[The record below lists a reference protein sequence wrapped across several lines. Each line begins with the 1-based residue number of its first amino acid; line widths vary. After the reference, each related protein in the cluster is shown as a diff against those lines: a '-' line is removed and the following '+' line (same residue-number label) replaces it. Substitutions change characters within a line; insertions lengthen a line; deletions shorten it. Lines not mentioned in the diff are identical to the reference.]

1 MILDVLVKIFDFIPL
16 KKSRCVFLTLKSNE
30 IIQVIRNSYIGQDLS
45 LKLPTLNPLL
55 YYRDV
60 ISLAQNIYL
69 HREYVNKADYSK
81 MVLDIFYNE
90 IHRNKLRYYYWLCRL
105 RFERRKNRKVSVQI
119 SKVIKTFEQ
128 VFSSILKPYHLLI
141 KNLIL
146 YGLCVLRGYDL
157 DGNITEL
164 AKKIVRHEHGR
175 SYINYAVLLATGGPK
190 KCLECELGIKLKKD
204 LNPSS
209 PISII
214 RLIVSY
220 GDVSQHFC
228 YGRTEFLCSFCT
240 RIVEPPRKYC
250 YEHFKNCLFS
260 HYVCNSRIGVDENW
274 CNKCLSRIKNS
285 IPRYP
290 TKSKIGPIDLVKSSK
305 PQTTRTTRTSI
316 ILKKDK
322 RIGKNYRRKNHR
334 GRNYRRKNLRGINC
348 QNKNYQ
354 RKNYR
359 RKL

>member
-45 LKLPTLNPLL
+45 YVLPTLNPLL

-105 RFERRKNRKVSVQI
+105 RFERRKNRKMSAQI

-175 SYINYAVLLATGGPK
+175 SYINYAALLATGGPK
-190 KCLECELGIKLKKD
+190 KCLKCELGIKLKKD
-204 LNPSS
+204 LNPIS
-209 PISII
+209 PISVI

-228 YGRTEFLCSFCT
+228 YGLEFSYCCSFLCCT

-260 HYVCNSRIGVDENW
+260 HYVCGARIGIDENW
-274 CNKCLSRIKNS
+274 CSKCLSRIKNS
-285 IPRYP
+285 IPTYP
-290 TKSKIGPIDLVKSSK
+290 MKSKIGPIDPVKSSK
-305 PQTTRTTRTSI
+305 PQTTRTSI
-316 ILKKDK
+316 VLKKDE
-322 RIGKNYRRKNHR
+322 RIGKNHRRKNHQ
-334 GRNYRRKNLRGINC
+334 GINYRRKNLRSINY
-348 QNKNYQ
+348 QNYQ